1 MIDHSAPLTFDDVI
15 FVLAGVKL
23 DQTEGLR
30 QFGWVADATSN
41 VLSKKLADGE
51 LWIDSYE
58 KGIFVSFLDG
68 TTDGILPALTALYGD
83 LETLELDVFCEQ
95 IDINAKIS
103 EAHSLSGLVK
113 KRGFTAPT
121 RELPAI
127 KVQSG
132 ATTRIS
138 RIGNAVWISA
148 SGDFHSFGSVK
159 GHLESIFSDFTSIGL
174 LHAQSREIGLALA

>member
-1 MIDHSAPLTFDDVI
+1 MSDTCAQLTFDDAI

-30 QFGWVADATSN
+30 QFGWVANDSSN

-58 KGIFVSFLDG
+58 KGIYVSFLDG
-68 TTDGILPALTALYGD
+68 TADGIVPALTALYGD

-95 IDINAKIS
+95 IDINAKIA
-103 EAHSLSGLVK
+103 ETQSLIGLVK
-113 KRGFTAPT
+113 TRGFTAPT
-121 RELPAI
+121 REHPAI
-127 KVQSG
+127 KVKEG

-148 SGDFHSFGSVK
+148 SGDFHCFGSVK
-159 GHLESIFSDFTSIGL
+159 VQLESIFADFSSIGL